1 MSLLKIQNFNKLIS
15 DRKLSPIYLF
25 VGEESY
31 LIDLCLRKIEKL
43 LAVGDLN
50 REVFYASETCVENIL
65 SSLKTLPFL
74 NNKRVVIVKAFNKI
88 KAIDAEK
95 LTNYLSNIVETS
107 CLILL
112 YSDNFKKETVTKR
125 REFVDKCINSKNCIS
140 IDCRKR
146 YKNEIKEFV
155 RNEFTLR
162 GKIVLDD
169 VISMIIDE
177 NDSNNLLNISNEI
190 EKLSLFVGKNRKN
203 VTQDDFEKISGYTI
217 EENMYTLSSSLES
230 KNLENSIFIFEK
242 LVSVGEE
249 PLVLLSVISSSI
261 RRMLNAKSVLEE
273 QCISSTKIALRLGV
287 NKFHVEVFLS
297 NLKKHDIKSL
307 KESLKMILEADT
319 IIKTKNGDTISTLE
333 KVILF
338 ICR

>member
-31 LIDLCLRKIEKL
+31 LIDLCLRKTEKF
-43 LAVGDLN
+43 LAVSDLN
-50 REVFYASETCVENIL
+50 REVFYASETSVENIL

-74 NNKRVVIVKAFNKI
+74 NNKRVVVVKALNKI

-107 CLILL
+107 CLVLL
-112 YSDNFKKETVTKR
+112 YSDNLKKETVTKR
-125 REFVDKCINSKNCIS
+125 KEFVDKCINSKNCIS

-146 YKNEIKEFV
+146 YKSEMKEFV

-169 VISMIIDE
+169 VISRIIGE
-177 NDSNNLLNISNEI
+177 NDSNLLNISNEI
-190 EKLSLFVGKNRKN
+190 EKLSLFVGKDKKN
-203 VTQDDFEKISGYTI
+203 VTQDDFEKISGHTI
-217 EENMYTLSSSLES
+217 EENMYALSSSLES
-230 KNLENSIFIFEK
+230 KNLKKSVLIFEK

-261 RRMLNAKSVLEE
+261 RRMLNAKSMLEE
-273 QCISSTKIALRLGV
+273 QGISSTKVALRLSV

-297 NLKKHDIKSL
+297 NLKKHDIESL

-319 IIKTKNGDTISTLE
+319 VIKTRNGDTTSTLE
-333 KVILF
+333 RIILF
-338 ICR
+338 ICK